1 MRMGSNLYP
10 EYTVRRLSLELLSKL
25 KPRVY
30 ELDGT
35 EYVRSRV
42 ASLEV
47 GVLAESILRDYR
59 HEFERVD
66 DGGIV
71 GIGCIVGECARWV
84 RVLCGRFLRPDL
96 LIHLFQQVLA
106 HNFLKLPFVH
116 KLSRDLLVLVYAV
129 DK

>member
-1 MRMGSNLYP
+1 MSDRDSSCCMRMGSNLYP

-66 DGGIV
+66 DGGR
-71 GIGCIVGECARWV
+71 CRD
-84 RVLCGRFLRPDL
+84 CGYRL
-96 LIHLFQQVLA
+96 
-106 HNFLKLPFVH
+106 
-116 KLSRDLLVLVYAV
+116 YCG
-129 DK
+129 